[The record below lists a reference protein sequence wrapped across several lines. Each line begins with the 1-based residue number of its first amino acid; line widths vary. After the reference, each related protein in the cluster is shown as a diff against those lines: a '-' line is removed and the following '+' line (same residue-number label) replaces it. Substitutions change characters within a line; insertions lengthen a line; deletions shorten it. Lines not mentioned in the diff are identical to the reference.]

1 LYNFKKKYLLNKLYI
16 YIRFNLFV
24 SLFCLSIVSKA
35 QDVTF
40 SLFNQN
46 KTYYNPAFTGLNT
59 GLIQTN
65 FVYRKQW
72 LNFPGEFSTKH
83 FNLDYKE
90 YGSNGF
96 GLFVISDI
104 EGESLLTTNM
114 FGVNYSWRGEISEY
128 SGSFFQLGVRASY
141 NIKKI
146 DLTSLTFSDEL
157 DEIYGPIYG
166 SSYIADRNSSNYID
180 FSVGGIVCFK
190 AYDLF
195 TNTIGVA
202 VHHFTRPNIS
212 FQGTLDKIPVK
223 LTLHAQTE
231 YNTQVYSLNRRDKM
245 RISPA
250 LVYEMQGSHI
260 GANQSANSLMCGL
273 DIDSDPLS
281 GGIWYRTQLSN
292 NSDRN
297 YNALIF
303 KVGVRIY
310 SQNNKAV
317 YNLFYAY
324 DLATKNYTKYTRD
337 SHEIGL
343 SMSISFKRKFKCNNK
358 F

>member
-1 LYNFKKKYLLNKLYI
+1 MKNLSIVIYL
-16 YIRFNLFV
+16 NLFA
-24 SLFCLSIVSKA
+24 SLLCLSIRANA

-40 SLFNQN
+40 SLFDQN
-46 KTYYNPAFTGLNT
+46 KTHYNPALTGLHS
-59 GLIQTN
+59 GLIHTN

-72 LNFPGEFSTKH
+72 LNFPGEFSTTN

-90 YGSNGF
+90 YGSCGF

-104 EGESLLTTNM
+104 EGESLLTTNS
-114 FGVNYSWRGEISEY
+114 FGANFSWRGEISEY
-128 SGSFFQLGVRASY
+128 SGAFFQLGVKASY
-141 NIKKI
+141 NVKEI
-146 DLTSLTFSDEL
+146 DLSRLTFSDEL

-166 SSYIADRNSSNYID
+166 STYIADRNRSDYID
-180 FSVGGIVCFK
+180 FSVGGMVSFN
-190 AYDLF
+190 AYNLF
-195 TNTIGVA
+195 TNIIGVA
-202 VHHFTRPNIS
+202 IHHFTRPNIS
-212 FQGTLDKIPVK
+212 FQGGADKIPIK

-245 RISPA
+245 RIGPS

-260 GANQSANSLMCGL
+260 GSSQSANSLMCGF

-281 GGIWYRTQLSN
+281 GGIWYRTQFSN

-297 YNALIF
+297 YRALIF
-303 KVGVRIY
+303 KLGLRIY
-310 SQNNKAV
+310 SQNNKVV

-343 SMSISFKRKFKCNNK
+343 SMSFSFRRRFKCHNK